1 LIGKCAFQ
9 NISIHKLI
17 PKRELKNRSLKSQI
31 SMGSSL
37 TPLGEKWS
45 LAVEYANP
53 TFKFWIVLI
62 YLTCPVQIQASIA
75 TGYFQRMKL
84 VGLLFSKFK
93 IYIDALDHSIC
104 IWRRDFEKEEF
115 GDFCL
120 TTFYRDVCPWGTNI
134 FLIIFFSFF
143 FLKFA
148 QEMNISRFFVLNNI
162 NF

>member
-1 LIGKCAFQ
+1 MIGKCAFQ

-53 TFKFWIVLI
+53 KCKFWIVLI

-75 TGYFQRMKL
+75 SGYFQRMKL
-84 VGLLFSKFK
+84 VGLLFQNLKYTST
-93 IYIDALDHSIC
+93 HSIT
-104 IWRRDFEKEEF
+104 RFVFEEEISKKKNSE
-115 GDFCL
+115 
-120 TTFYRDVCPWGTNI
+120 TFVWQSFIETCAHGVQI
-134 FLIIFFSFF
+134 FSWSFSFSFWGNF
-143 FLKFA
+143 FWSLLKKWTYQDF
-148 QEMNISRFFVLNNI
+148 SF
-162 NF
+162 

>member
-1 LIGKCAFQ
+1 MIGKCAFQ

-75 TGYFQRMKL
+75 SGYFQRMKL

-115 GDFCL
+115 LFDNLLSRRVPMGYKYFPDH
-120 TTFYRDVCPWGTNI
+120 
-134 FLIIFFSFF
+134 FLFLFEEIFF
-143 FLKFA
+143 
-148 QEMNISRFFVLNNI
+148 EGCSRNEHIKIFRFE
-162 NF
+162 